1 MEWVL
6 WNEAMN
12 TGHAGLDEDHRK
24 LVALIN
30 RLADGLTSH
39 KGAAFCRDA
48 FGQLVAHVEQHFAM
62 EERLMAEHG
71 YPDAEHH
78 KAHHATLFE
87 EVRGLSDAIEAISIG
102 ASPSVSLLDFLEIWL
117 KHHITGLDRSLAAA
131 IPGS

>member
-1 MEWVL
+1 MEWIL
-6 WNEAMN
+6 WDEAMN

-30 RLADGLTSH
+30 RLADGLTHH
-39 KGAAFCRDA
+39 KGAAFCREA
-48 FGQLVAHVEQHFAM
+48 FGQLVEHVQQHFAM

-71 YPDAEHH
+71 YLDAERH

-87 EVRGLSDAIEAISIG
+87 EVRVLSDAIEAIDVG
-102 ASPSVSLLDFLEIWL
+102 APPSVSLLDFLEVWL
-117 KHHITGLDRSLAAA
+117 KHHIDGLDRSLAAA